1 MTVVI
6 IIAIPFVG
14 AYSVQS
20 IDDLAYLVAMGIDV
34 GDNNNMKVTFEFT
47 RPNYSGEGAA
57 TEVAPTIIN
66 SVEASS
72 IDSAITLMNTHISK
86 EINLSHCKV
95 IVFSEA
101 FASQGISTQI
111 YSLMNRSQI
120 RPDTNVIVSKCPAK
134 DFIENSQP
142 SLENLV
148 AKYYDIAPISSDY
161 TGYTPNVS
169 LGDFFD
175 RLNCETCHPTAML
188 GSLNTG
194 NSPTSSSSMDSSFA
208 SEKDSQT
215 VAGSSSI
222 ESSNLSEMIG
232 TAVFYLDTFVG
243 ELTAQETLYHLLIR
257 NEIDSCNITIPNSFN
272 SNEGIDLFL
281 YNEKSPKIDIQI
293 VNGSPFIHLTLNL
306 EGHILSVNSNSQYD
320 SEEKL
325 TEVSVAASKHID
337 AVVTNYLYKTSREL
351 KTDIDG
357 FGKHGLTLFLTE
369 PDFESY
375 DWLRKYRDATFDV
388 TVNVKVKS
396 AFLLGGDE

>member
-1 MTVVI
+1 MTLII

-14 AYSVQS
+14 SYSVQS
-20 IDDLAYLVAMGIDV
+20 VDDLAYLVAIGIDI
-34 GDNNNMKVTFEFT
+34 GDKNNMKVTFEFT
-47 RPNYSGEGAA
+47 RPNYSGEGEA
-57 TEVAPTIIN
+57 TEVSPTIIN

-95 IVFSEA
+95 IVFSEK
-101 FASQGISTQI
+101 FASQGISEQI

-120 RPDTNVIVSKCPAK
+120 RPDTNVIVSKCPAE

-161 TGYTPNVS
+161 TGYVPNAT

-188 GSLNTG
+188 GSINID
-194 NSPTSSSSMDSSFA
+194 SPSTSSSSMDSSFA
-208 SEKDSQT
+208 FEKDSQIT
-215 VAGSSSI
+215 AGSSSI
-222 ESSNLSEMIG
+222 ESTNASEMIG
-232 TAVFYLDTFVG
+232 TAVFYWDTFVG
-243 ELTAQETLYHLLIR
+243 ELNAQETLYHLLIR
-257 NEIDSCNITIPNSFN
+257 DEIESCNITIPSSYNTN
-272 SNEGIDLFL
+272 KGLDLFL
-281 YNEKSPKIDIQI
+281 YNEKKPKIDIQI
-293 VNGSPFIHLTLNL
+293 VNGSPFVHLTLNL
-306 EGHILSVNSNSQYD
+306 EGRILSVDSDSQYD

-325 TEVSVAASKHID
+325 NELSTAASKHIN
-337 AVVTNYLYKTSREL
+337 AAVTNYLYKTSREL

-357 FGKHGLTLFLTE
+357 LGKHALTLFLTE

-388 TVNVKVKS
+388 NVNVNVKS
-396 AFLLGGDE
+396 AFLLGGDS